1 MQRKL
6 SGRCDIQ
13 EEFKE
18 KISHLYKNN
27 QLMVQVLILGMVL
40 CWKLSTGTGHN
51 STFFWKPYIKIL
63 TYMKHNFAVSPLN
76 KDQPSQPHAHGE

>member
-1 MQRKL
+1 MLDHPLIQKKYPEGISVISWHGLMQRKL

-40 CWKLSTGTGHN
+40 C
-51 STFFWKPYIKIL
+51 
-63 TYMKHNFAVSPLN
+63 
-76 KDQPSQPHAHGE
+76 